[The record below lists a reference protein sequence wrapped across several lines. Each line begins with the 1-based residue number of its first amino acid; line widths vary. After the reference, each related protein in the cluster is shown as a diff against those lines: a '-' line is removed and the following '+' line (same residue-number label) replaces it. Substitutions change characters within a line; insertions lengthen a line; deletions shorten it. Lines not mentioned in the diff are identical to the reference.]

1 MRVRLTRNVNVL
13 TGAELISPLVLST
26 PEAALQVKTQRD
38 VPALGRHLA
47 SAMSSRQPA
56 RYRPSPASTNQKGQ
70 ATDCLEETL
79 APEPE
84 GYL

>member
-26 PEAALQVKTQRD
+26 PEAALQVKTQRE
-38 VPALGRHLA
+38 
-47 SAMSSRQPA
+47 RQPA